1 MLRQVQSAQSNEQLL
16 EEAIKNLTDY
26 KAVRE
31 PELQDLRDQVDLLD
45 EYLQFALGKEKYWKE
60 VSVEIDGYMIAMG
73 SIGMAYDGVAND
85 ISFFVVYDEFDGE
98 EVYLELSYDYYF
110 TTLMWFI
117 EYMFSAFSM
126 MQYNILND
134 QK

>member
-85 ISFFVVYDEFDGE
+85 VTNFVVYDEFDGE

>member
-31 PELQDLRDQVDLLD
+31 PELEDLRDQVDLLD
-45 EYLQFALGKEKYWKE
+45 DYLQLALGKEKYWKE

-73 SIGMAYDGVAND
+73 SIGMAYDGVAMD
-85 ISFFVVYDEFDGE
+85 VGDYTVYDDDG
-98 EVYLELSYDYYF
+98 D
-110 TTLMWFI
+110 
-117 EYMFSAFSM
+117 
-126 MQYNILND
+126 
-134 QK
+134 

>member
-1 MLRQVQSAQSNEQLL
+1 M

-45 EYLQFALGKEKYWKE
+45 DYLQFALGKEKYWKE

-73 SIGMAYDGVAND
+73 SIGMAYDGVAKDVTN
-85 ISFFVVYDEFDGE
+85 FVQ
-98 EVYLELSYDYYF
+98 LSYDYYF